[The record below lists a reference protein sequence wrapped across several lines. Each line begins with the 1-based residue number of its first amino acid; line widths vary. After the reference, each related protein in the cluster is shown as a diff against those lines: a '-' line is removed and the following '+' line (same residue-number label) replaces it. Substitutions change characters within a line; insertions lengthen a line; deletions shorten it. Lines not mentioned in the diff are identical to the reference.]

1 MKHER
6 ELTEQ
11 IVLRVRPELRQRLEA
26 AAAAEDRSLANQARR
41 CLERGLSAAEEQAA

>member
-11 IVLRVRPELRQRLEA
+11 IVLRVRPELRARIEA
-26 AAAAEDRSLANQARR
+26 VARDEDRTLAQSARR
-41 CLERGLSAAEEQAA
+41 LIERGLQQQEGAAA

>member
-26 AAAAEDRSLANQARR
+26 LAAAEDRSLANQTRR
-41 CLERGLSAAEEQAA
+41 LLERAVQQQEAA